1 MSATLDREPPPW
13 AATIWYD
20 GQALYLRLPDSG
32 HICRLLYTEAGLSKA
47 LKLIR
52 ANARTPRP
60 TVLAP
65 PTVIRRSS
73 PKGPKEH
80 IEGSLSDLLKKAGN

>member
-1 MSATLDREPPPW
+1 MTASLDHEPPPW
-13 AATIWYD
+13 AATIWHD
-20 GQALYLRLPDSG
+20 GAALYLRLPDSG

-47 LKLIR
+47 LSLIR
-52 ANARTPRP
+52 ANARTPSR

-65 PTVIRRSS
+65 PTIVRRRT

>member
-1 MSATLDREPPPW
+1 MTATLDRSPPPW
-13 AATIWYD
+13 AATIWHD

-52 ANARTPRP
+52 ANARTPQR

-65 PTVIRRSS
+65 ATIVRQRRT
-73 PKGPKEH
+73 KGPKEH